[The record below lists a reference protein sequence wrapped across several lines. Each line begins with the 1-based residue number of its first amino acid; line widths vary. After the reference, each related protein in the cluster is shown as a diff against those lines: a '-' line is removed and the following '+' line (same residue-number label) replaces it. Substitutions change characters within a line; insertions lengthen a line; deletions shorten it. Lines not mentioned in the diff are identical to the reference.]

1 MKVHTLDID
10 SSERYTNVYPYAN
23 NYVVTL
29 KEPIYDVTQIK
40 LISARIPTP
49 QLDICETNKTFSIDG
64 VDITLEAN
72 NYTSGAT
79 MASELQR
86 QLFIAAGDPTPSHI
100 DQVTYDE
107 YRNTMTFSNTGAS
120 NDFTFEFF
128 DGTQGYIDNT
138 HLTTPHQ
145 VFGFSSN
152 NHTSSNYTLTS
163 GAINLNGPNSIII
176 RLTSGSD
183 EFTKTIYSKTPFYT
197 GHILTNGS
205 DVINYHH
212 ADDPLTHEFY
222 KGPQKFIRDVRIEFL
237 YMSHGRLIP
246 YDFRGQDHILKFEIT
261 GSTDKLEGLPKV
273 PLEVVN
279 KVLPPPISIPDVIV
293 DSYRWKEYISIG
305 VIVCVGMV
313 LLILMKQRPK
323 LSE

>member
-10 SSERYTNVYPYAN
+10 SSERYTNIYPYAN
-23 NYVVTL
+23 NYVITL
-29 KEPIYDVTQIK
+29 EEPIYDVTKIT

-49 QLDICETNKTFSIDG
+49 QLQVCETNKTFSVDG
-64 VDITLEAN
+64 SSITLEAN
-72 NYTSGAT
+72 NFTSGT
-79 MASELQR
+79 TLASELQR
-86 QLFIAAGDPTPSHI
+86 QMVIGTSNVI
-100 DQVTYDE
+100 DQVTFDE
-107 YRNTMTFSNTGAS
+107 YRNTLTFSNVGVT

-128 DGTQGYIDNT
+128 DGTNGYISNSVNT
-138 HLTTPHQ
+138 TTPHQ
-145 VFGFSSN
+145 VLGFSSN
-152 NHTSSNYTLTS
+152 NQSSTGSTLTS

-183 EFTKTIYSKTPFYT
+183 DFIKTIYSKTPFYT
-197 GHILTNGS
+197 GHILSNGS

-222 KGPQKFIRDVRIEFL
+222 KGPQKFIRDIKVEFF

-246 YDFRGQDHILKFEIT
+246 YDFRGQDHVLKFEIT

-273 PLEVVN
+273 PIEEEKDVSS
-279 KVLPPPISIPDVIV
+279 PISIPEIVV

-305 VIVCVGMV
+305 VIVIIGLV
-313 LLILMKQRPK
+313 LLMLMKQKPR
-323 LSE
+323 LSG

>member
-49 QLDICETNKTFSIDG
+49 QLHICETNKTFSIDG

-72 NYTSGAT
+72 NYTSGVT

-86 QLFIAAGDPTPSHI
+86 QLFPLSHI

-128 DGTQGYIDNT
+128 DGTRGYIDNT

-197 GHILTNGS
+197 GHILTNSS

-222 KGPQKFIRDVRIEFL
+222 KGPQKFIRDVRVEFL

-261 GSTDKLEGLPKV
+261 GSTDKLEGMPKV

-279 KVLPPPISIPDVIV
+279 KALPPPISIPDVIV

-305 VIVCVGMV
+305 VIVFIGMV

>member
-29 KEPIYDVTQIK
+29 KEPIYDVTQIT
-40 LISARIPTP
+40 LVSARIPTP
-49 QLDICETNKTFSIDG
+49 QLQICETNKTFSIDG

-86 QLFIAAGDPTPSHI
+86 QLFPPSDI

-107 YRNTMTFSNTGAS
+107 YRNTMTFSNTGAT

-128 DGTQGYIDNT
+128 DGTHGYVNGT
-138 HLTTPHQ
+138 NLTTPHQ

-152 NHTSSNYTLTS
+152 NQSSSNYTLTS
-163 GAINLNGPNSIII
+163 GAINLGGPNSIII

-212 ADDPLTHEFY
+212 TDDPLKHEFY

-261 GSTDKLEGLPKV
+261 GSTDKLEGMPKV
-273 PLEVVN
+273 PLDVV
-279 KVLPPPISIPDVIV
+279 KKELPPPISIPEVIV

-305 VIVCVGMV
+305 VIVFIGMV

>member
-29 KEPIYDVTQIK
+29 KEPIYDVTQIT
-40 LISARIPTP
+40 LVSARIPTP
-49 QLDICETNKTFSIDG
+49 QLQICETNKTFSIDG

-86 QLFIAAGDPTPSHI
+86 QLFPPSDI

-107 YRNTMTFSNTGAS
+107 YRNTMTFSNTGAT

-128 DGTQGYIDNT
+128 DGTHGYVNGT
-138 HLTTPHQ
+138 NLTTPHQ

-152 NHTSSNYTLTS
+152 NQSSSNYTLTS
-163 GAINLNGPNSIII
+163 GAINLGGPNSIII

-212 ADDPLTHEFY
+212 ADDPLKHEFY

-261 GSTDKLEGLPKV
+261 GSTDKLEGMPKV
-273 PLEVVN
+273 PLDVV
-279 KVLPPPISIPDVIV
+279 KKELPPPISIPEVIV

-305 VIVCVGMV
+305 VIVFIGMV

>member
-29 KEPIYDVTQIK
+29 KEPIYDVTQIT
-40 LISARIPTP
+40 LVSARIPTP
-49 QLDICETNKTFSIDG
+49 QLQICETNKTFSIDG

-86 QLFIAAGDPTPSHI
+86 QLFPPSDI

-107 YRNTMTFSNTGAS
+107 YRNTMTFSNTGAT

-128 DGTQGYIDNT
+128 DGTHGYVNGT
-138 HLTTPHQ
+138 NLTTPHQ

-152 NHTSSNYTLTS
+152 NQSSSNYTLTS
-163 GAINLNGPNSIII
+163 GAINLGGPNSIII

-212 ADDPLTHEFY
+212 TDDPLKHEFY

-261 GSTDKLEGLPKV
+261 GSTGKLEGMPKV
-273 PLEVVN
+273 PLDVV
-279 KVLPPPISIPDVIV
+279 KKELPPPISIPEVIV

-305 VIVCVGMV
+305 VIVFIGMV

>member
-29 KEPIYDVTQIK
+29 KEPIYDVTQIT
-40 LISARIPTP
+40 LVSARIPTP
-49 QLDICETNKTFSIDG
+49 QLQICETNKTFSIDG

-86 QLFIAAGDPTPSHI
+86 QLFPPSDI

-107 YRNTMTFSNTGAS
+107 YRNTMTFSNTGAT

-128 DGTQGYIDNT
+128 DGTHGYVNGT
-138 HLTTPHQ
+138 NLTTPHQ

-152 NHTSSNYTLTS
+152 NQSSSNYTLTS
-163 GAINLNGPNSIII
+163 GAINLGGPNSIII

-212 ADDPLTHEFY
+212 TDDPLKHEFY

-261 GSTDKLEGLPKV
+261 GSTDKLEGMPKV
-273 PLEVVN
+273 PLDVV
-279 KVLPPPISIPDVIV
+279 KKELPPPISIPDVIV

-305 VIVCVGMV
+305 VIVFIGMV

>member
-1 MKVHTLDID
+1 
-10 SSERYTNVYPYAN
+10 
-23 NYVVTL
+23 VTL
-29 KEPIYDVTQIK
+29 KEPIYDVTQIT
-40 LISARIPTP
+40 LVSARIPTP
-49 QLDICETNKTFSIDG
+49 QLQICETNKTFSIDG

-86 QLFIAAGDPTPSHI
+86 QLFPPSDI

-107 YRNTMTFSNTGAS
+107 YRNTMTFSNTGAT

-128 DGTQGYIDNT
+128 DGTHGYVNGT
-138 HLTTPHQ
+138 NLTTPHQ

-152 NHTSSNYTLTS
+152 NQSSSNYTLTS
-163 GAINLNGPNSIII
+163 GAINLGGPNSIII

-212 ADDPLTHEFY
+212 ADDPLKHEFY

-261 GSTDKLEGLPKV
+261 GSTDKLEGMPKV
-273 PLEVVN
+273 PLDVV
-279 KVLPPPISIPDVIV
+279 KKELPPPISIPEVIV

-305 VIVCVGMV
+305 VIVFIGMV

>member
-29 KEPIYDVTQIK
+29 KEPIYDVTQIT
-40 LISARIPTP
+40 LVSARIPTP
-49 QLDICETNKTFSIDG
+49 QLQICETNKTFSIDG

-86 QLFIAAGDPTPSHI
+86 QLFPPSDI

-107 YRNTMTFSNTGAS
+107 YRNTMTFSNTGAT

-128 DGTQGYIDNT
+128 DGTHGYVNGT
-138 HLTTPHQ
+138 NLTTPHQ

-152 NHTSSNYTLTS
+152 NQSSSNYTLTS
-163 GAINLNGPNSIII
+163 GAINLGGPNSIII
-176 RLTSGSD
+176 RLTCGSD

-212 ADDPLTHEFY
+212 TDDPLKHEFY

-261 GSTDKLEGLPKV
+261 GSTDKLEGMPKV
-273 PLEVVN
+273 PLDVV
-279 KVLPPPISIPDVIV
+279 KKELPPPISIPEVIV

-305 VIVCVGMV
+305 VIVFIGMV

>member
-29 KEPIYDVTQIK
+29 KEPIYDVTQIT
-40 LISARIPTP
+40 LVSARISTP
-49 QLDICETNKTFSIDG
+49 QLQICETNKTFSIDG

-86 QLFIAAGDPTPSHI
+86 QLFPPSDI

-107 YRNTMTFSNTGAS
+107 YRNTMTFSNTGAT

-128 DGTQGYIDNT
+128 DGTHGYVNGT
-138 HLTTPHQ
+138 NLTTPHQ

-152 NHTSSNYTLTS
+152 NQSSSNYTLTS
-163 GAINLNGPNSIII
+163 GAINLGGPNSIII

-212 ADDPLTHEFY
+212 ADDPLKHEFY

-261 GSTDKLEGLPKV
+261 GSTDKLEGMPKV
-273 PLEVVN
+273 PLDVV
-279 KVLPPPISIPDVIV
+279 KKELPPPISIPEVIV

-305 VIVCVGMV
+305 VIVFIGMV